1 MSKKDKNADIGTGI
15 GNEGTIGKTP
25 EQIQAAK
32 EKAEKRN
39 EARKRVLNF
48 LSDNAEQLGSIADDI
63 RMFVGKAAVAR
74 TKTSVRSVNTD
85 LRDAF
90 LEAGDAGLT
99 EMDIFKRFRIGRP
112 EMVTKIRILVLC
124 PNPADRVWVKFDEPT
139 ETYHVV
145 GLGENPP
152 EGWDG
157 YIPSSKVQGL

>member
-1 MSKKDKNADIGTGI
+1 MGKREKNIGTED
-15 GNEGTIGKTP
+15 EGTIGKTP
-25 EQIQAAK
+25 EQVQAAK

-39 EARKRVLNF
+39 EARKRVLTF
-48 LSDNAEQLGSIADDI
+48 IADNEKDLGSLADDI

-74 TKTSVRSVNTD
+74 AKASVRSVNTD

-124 PNPADRVWVKFDEPT
+124 PNVKDRVWVKFDEPS

-157 YIPSSKVQGL
+157 YVPSSKVQGL

>member
-1 MSKKDKNADIGTGI
+1 MAKKDKNADIGI
-15 GNEGTIGKTP
+15 GDEGTIGKTP

-48 LSDNAEQLGSIADDI
+48 IADNEKDLGSLADDI

-99 EMDIFKRFRIGRP
+99 EMDIFKKFRIGRP

-145 GLGENPP
+145 GTGANPP

>member
-1 MSKKDKNADIGTGI
+1 MSKKDKNI
-15 GNEGTIGKTP
+15 ESTIEDNVATATP
-25 EQIQAAK
+25 EQLEAK
-32 EKAEKRN
+32 KQKAEAKSA
-39 EARKRVLNF
+39 ARKRVLAF
-48 LSDNAEQLGSIADDI
+48 LSDNEKDLGTLADDI

-74 TKTSVRSVNTD
+74 TKTSVRSVNSD

-99 EMDIFKRFRIGRP
+99 EMDIFKRFKIGRP

-145 GLGENPP
+145 GIGVNPP
-152 EGWDG
+152 AGWDG